1 MSAIPKTWH
10 IKLGRL
16 LAARGIGQKQ
26 LCPFAAENGIQ
37 VSPAVINRII
47 KNNEWPKREN
57 FCAQIKMVCE
67 LFAVAQL
74 DCTPDNVV
82 DIWDEDT
89 KNGVTVSEVHE
100 ALHMKRTRSQAETN
114 KTTEF
119 IAPENEM
126 LEHNTIKHFALA
138 GQLFDSEINSL
149 DDIFLN
155 QGLLMNKEAMI
166 NAAITGGMVSIIGE
180 CGSGKSIM
188 KELLYEELED
198 EHPYCQLIEPATL
211 DRHRITTSS
220 VTAAVFEALHIDNIP
235 QSIEQRDRLI
245 RREVKKLAKEGKRFV
260 FLVDEAHALHYSV
273 IKQLKCLR
281 EAAGNLT
288 KVIGVILLG
297 QPELNETLSGS
308 NTREFSWRCK
318 RLETRPLADETK
330 PYIEFKLKRARK
342 QFDQVFT
349 EDAVDAIRQR
359 LSGTRSNGIH
369 RSNVVVDMTY
379 QLHVNNLCNE
389 AMNIAARVNEPL
401 VSAAI
406 INKCRGAS

>member
-10 IKLGRL
+10 LRLGRL
-16 LAARGIGQKQ
+16 LAARGINQKNI
-26 LCPFAAENGIQ
+26 CPFAQTKGVQ

-57 FCAQIKMVCE
+57 FCAQIKSVCE
-67 LFAVAQL
+67 QFAVEKL
-74 DCTPDNVV
+74 ECTAENVS
-82 DIWDEDT
+82 DIWAEDT
-89 KNGVTVSEVHE
+89 KGGVTVTEVHE
-100 ALHMKRTRSQAETN
+100 AMHMKRTKAQAEEP
-114 KTTEF
+114 TTEF

-126 LEHNTIKHFALA
+126 LEHNTIKHFGLA
-138 GQLFDSEINSL
+138 GQPFDNEINCL
-149 DDIFLN
+149 EDIYLN
-155 QGLLMNKEAMI
+155 QSLLMNKEAMI
-166 NAAITGGMVSIIGE
+166 NAATTGGMISIIGE
-180 CGSGKSIM
+180 CGSGKSIL
-188 KELLYEELED
+188 KELFVDELED
-198 EHPYCQLIEPATL
+198 EHPYCQIIEPATL

-220 VTAAVFEALHIDNIP
+220 VTAAVFEALHIDSIP

-297 QPELNETLSGS
+297 QPELHETLSGS

-318 RLETRPLADETK
+318 RMETRALGDETQA
-330 PYIEFKLKRARK
+330 YIEFKLKRARK
-342 QFDQVFT
+342 AFDDVFSD
-349 EDAVDAIRQR
+349 DAVAAIKQR
-359 LSGTRSNGIH
+359 LCGSRSNGIN
-369 RSNVVVDMTY
+369 RNNSIVDMTY

-389 AMNIAARVNEPL
+389 AMNVAARVSEPL

-406 INKCRGAS
+406 IKKCRGAS